1 VPDLSRAATIYSE
14 FWAYDPRRKSKERGQ
29 DMNLLCKTGTV
40 AFVLA
45 LAAIQLSAV
54 AAQAAETTSVINRGW
69 KIVWD
74 DEIATARHKKTGK
87 ETVLFKDESSDE
99 VGDSYRIDHEILS
112 VVGTTVSWSRSWS
125 SEGGAHPSYGEVWST
140 VDLDSPAINLAAL
153 FGEEAV
159 FTRLM
164 QDPVI
169 QMAVGGGMAE
179 KAGPPKS
186 NPNNLKQLLEQADGG
201 CFAAMGDN
209 LLTDYYFA
217 YRLGGN
223 IAVVQIGLT
232 HGCEASRGNFTKL
245 NKLYFPIPREMKKD
259 FRRAVKKGGLE
270 DIPFQ
275 KTSFDCA
282 KAGTTIEF
290 TICTDAAVAKLDV
303 AMAKQYKAA
312 RRAASGE
319 ARKRIKKEQRA
330 WIATR
335 NRECSWPGNEILY
348 DGKGEFFGSIE
359 ACLVNSYEKRL
370 AVLK

>member
-1 VPDLSRAATIYSE
+1 MNSIYKAGISAIGLSLMLLTDVNAAK
-14 FWAYDPRRKSKERGQ
+14 AKSVVNE
-29 DMNLLCKTGTV
+29 
-40 AFVLA
+40 
-45 LAAIQLSAV
+45 
-54 AAQAAETTSVINRGW
+54 GW
-69 KIVWD
+69 KITWND
-74 DEIATARHKKTGK
+74 GGATARNQKTGK
-87 ETVLFKDESSDE
+87 EITLFKDDTSDE
-99 VGDSYRIDHEILS
+99 EGDSYSNDYTMLS
-112 VVGTTVSWSRSWS
+112 VVGTTVSWSYTWYA
-125 SEGGAHPSYGEVWST
+125 EGGAHPTYGEEWYSVN
-140 VDLDSPAINLAAL
+140 LDSAAVNLAAL

-164 QDPVI
+164 QDPVV
-169 QMAVGGGMAE
+169 QMAAGGGMAD
-179 KAGPPKS
+179 KAGPPKP
-186 NPNNLKQLLEQADGG
+186 NPNNLTQLLEQADGG

-232 HGCEASRGNFTKL
+232 YGCEVNRGNFTKL

-259 FRRAVKKGGLE
+259 FRRAVKKGVLE

-275 KTSFDCA
+275 KTSFNCA

-290 TICTDAAVAKLDV
+290 TICADAAVAKLDI

-319 ARKRIKKEQRA
+319 ARKRIKKDQRA
-330 WIATR
+330 WIANR
-335 NRECSWPGNEILY
+335 NRECSWPGNEMLY
-348 DGKGEFFGSIE
+348 DKGEFFGSIE

-370 AVLK
+370 AALK